1 MPAFPSTS
9 VGPWPSTT
17 AVPDHSIQGSGES
30 LVPRSDPRRQ
40 PLAGQQYNG
49 SAPDT
54 TLHTSTA
61 NPSPP
66 LGRHHLQF
74 IPGSLNYDSPASVA
88 VDPVLH
94 ETGLQETPVGIP
106 ATGAATN
113 KVLYGHDPEVPS
125 ITPFPSMASTAWDSG
140 QSLQSFA
147 AVWPRPGVESAGVLK
162 PVHPEMPMYS
172 SESIPSLHLAHFAA
186 ALPAPTISYEAQVG
200 ASAKAVEASPYS
212 DKLSS
217 GSAYK
222 TCAPTSTGYNQPN
235 TLPLPDGA
243 PGPGPSSRQ
252 SQYWVLQP
260 SLGHGMF
267 RQSPLKTEGD
277 QMLSKLQ
284 VSESSFPSSVTASSS
299 QASAYLHTAHMK
311 NTVEDAGT
319 SDLEEMTRL
328 WLISHVSCYDDALNH
343 VPLEELGKQVMMIG
357 VPSFAVLGNGPS
369 WNIVKIENIPY
380 NLDDDMLFEF
390 LGKNP
395 GLVPEE
401 QGGVHII
408 MDRTTGKT
416 MDCFLEFPTAA
427 TAERFVQKRYNNNRR
442 CILGGRHISLEL
454 VKQGDLMRWLFPKT
468 KGALW
473 DNNGNLIVEAGTP
486 QTSVEIISREELVM
500 ILGHARTPHRSPFS
514 RKCLQRPYESLMSVI
529 TKFPWKETAAYT
541 LRQRDLIFQAA
552 FEAGELLKRQIL
564 RGKAGPNIDL
574 KLLRRLCRTISF
586 CPGFTYRQKLT
597 FLDAMGITTTECFAI
612 LGDLGISHPLA
623 TQFQA
628 LTVKPGADY
637 VAVEAIARLVAGG
650 VAQQQDPDQDQS
662 QSQSHSHRCSTLYN
676 MGGEPGL
683 PRGPG
688 TEEGAAES
696 SGGDVDLTMRA
707 AAEIELRRVYAA
719 IKTTFEKQNQ
729 EPILS

>member
-1 MPAFPSTS
+1 MPAFRSS
-9 VGPWPSTT
+9 SLNPWPP
-17 AVPDHSIQGSGES
+17 VPAGADHDIQGHGETVLARYDPRHQAS
-30 LVPRSDPRRQ
+30 LV
-40 PLAGQQYNG
+40 GQQYNCPAFDTTVHRSLANSAVSLG
-49 SAPDT
+49 GPQLQLTPDSLSHVASAPGAID
-54 TLHTSTA
+54 
-61 NPSPP
+61 PI
-66 LGRHHLQF
+66 RH
-74 IPGSLNYDSPASVA
+74 DV
-88 VDPVLH
+88 
-94 ETGLQETPVGIP
+94 GLQEAPISILAADAGKNKAPYGRDSERLSTTSFPPMNNASWTNGQPPQSFTAIWSKSGIESASASP
-106 ATGAATN
+106 
-113 KVLYGHDPEVPS
+113 HVPS
-125 ITPFPSMASTAWDSG
+125 GMPTYSPEAPPSPQLA
-140 QSLQSFA
+140 
-147 AVWPRPGVESAGVLK
+147 
-162 PVHPEMPMYS
+162 
-172 SESIPSLHLAHFAA
+172 HLAVATSSG
-186 ALPAPTISYEAQVG
+186 PISAYEPRVG
-200 ASAKAVEASPYS
+200 APGKVVEASSHSDNSSSRSPYTTYAAS
-212 DKLSS
+212 LASYGQS
-217 GSAYK
+217 
-222 TCAPTSTGYNQPN
+222 N
-235 TLPLPDGA
+235 TLPLPS
-243 PGPGPSSRQ
+243 GPSSSGPSSQQ

-260 SLGHGMF
+260 SMKQNAF
-267 RQSPLKTEGD
+267 RQSSLDRETD
-277 QMLSKLQ
+277 QILPKAHVPEPSLPNSDTIGSNQ
-284 VSESSFPSSVTASSS
+284 VPAYHQSVQTQNVA
-299 QASAYLHTAHMK
+299 
-311 NTVEDAGT
+311 EDIEI
-319 SDLEEMTRL
+319 SDLEEMTRV
-328 WLISHVSCYDDALNH
+328 WFISHIAGYDDALRH
-343 VPLEELGKQVMMIG
+343 VPLEELGKQVVMVG
-357 VPSFAVLGNGPS
+357 GPSFASQGDDRP

-390 LGKNP
+390 LATISK
-395 GLVPEE
+395 
-401 QGGVHII
+401 
-408 MDRTTGKT
+408 GKT
-416 MDCFLEFPTAA
+416 MDCFLEFPTAG

-442 CILGGRHISLEL
+442 CMLGGRHISLEL
-454 VKQGDLMRWLFPKT
+454 VKQGELMRWLFPKT
-468 KGALW
+468 KGGSWA
-473 DNNGNLIVEAGTP
+473 DDGNLVIGAGMI
-486 QTSVEIISREELVM
+486 QALIEIISREELVM

-564 RGKAGPNIDL
+564 RGKTGPNIDL

-650 VAQQQDPDQDQS
+650 VVQQPNPDQDQDRSQSQS
-662 QSQSHSHRCSTLYN
+662 QSQSHSHKCSTLHN

-683 PRGPG
+683 PRGPS